1 MGGRQPEVGV
11 LGAHRAV
18 TRPGTATCLVSALV
32 GTLLLA
38 GCSGGSEGPESSP
51 PASAIPTAV
60 PTAQAVPA
68 PKVGSCHRLTYAEAI
83 APTAPEGS
91 VPCAQPH
98 TSVTYAAGSLDD
110 VVRGHLVAVDSAR
123 VQEQV
128 ASTCPRALQGFLGGT
143 PADLRL
149 SMLRPIWFTPTVEQ
163 SDEGARWYRCDV
175 IAVTAGDRLT
185 PLGRD
190 LRGVLGRES
199 DRERYAMC
207 GTAAPDAASFRRVQC
222 SEPHAWRAIAVVDLP
237 DGAYPGTETVRAAG
251 QAPCEDAGRE
261 AAADP
266 LSFSWGYEWPTREQ
280 WAAGQTYG
288 RCWAPD

>member
-1 MGGRQPEVGV
+1 M

-18 TRPGTATCLVSALV
+18 TRPRAAARLVPALLATLV
-32 GTLLLA
+32 LA
-38 GCSGGSEGPESSP
+38 GCTGGSQDPESSP
-51 PASAIPTAV
+51 TASPTPTAV
-60 PTAQAVPA
+60 PTARAVPA
-68 PKVGSCHRLTYAEAI
+68 PKVGSCHQLTYAEAI

-91 VPCAQPH
+91 TPCAKPH

-128 ASTCPRALQGFLGGT
+128 ARTCPQALQGFLGGT

-163 SDEGARWYRCDV
+163 SDAGARWYRCDV

-185 PLGRD
+185 PLGPD
-190 LRGVLGRES
+190 LRGVLGREG

-222 SEPHAWRAIAVVDLP
+222 SQPHAWRAISVVDLP
-237 DGAYPGTETVRAAG
+237 DGPYPGTDAVRDAG
-251 QAPCEDAGRE
+251 QTPCEDAGRDV
-261 AAADP
+261 AADP
-266 LSFSWGYEWPTREQ
+266 LSFTWGYEWPTRAQ

>member
-1 MGGRQPEVGV
+1 M
-11 LGAHRAV
+11 LGAHRALSRK
-18 TRPGTATCLVSALV
+18 RPAAGLAAAVVAAV
-32 GTLLLA
+32 LLA
-38 GCSGGSEGPESSP
+38 GCTGDTGDTDGPSGPDRTATGSAAPT
-51 PASAIPTAV
+51 PAPTAR
-60 PTAQAVPA
+60 AVPA
-68 PKVGSCHRLTYAEAI
+68 PKVGSCHRLTYAQAV

-98 TSVTYAAGSLDD
+98 TSITYAAGALDD

-128 ASTCPRALQGFLGGT
+128 ARTCPRELQGFLGGT
-143 PADLRL
+143 PDDLRL

-175 IAVTAGDRLT
+175 IEVTAGKRLV

-190 LRGVLGRES
+190 LRGALGRTD

-207 GTAAPDAASFRRVQC
+207 GTAAPDAASFRRVPC
-222 SEPHAWRAIAVVDLP
+222 AEPHTWRAISVVDLP
-237 DGAYPGTETVRAAG
+237 DGAYPGTDAVRDAG
-251 QAPCEDAGRE
+251 QAPCEDAGRDV
-261 AAADP
+261 AADP
-266 LSFSWGYEWPTREQ
+266 LSFTWGYEWPTREQ